1 MPRPPTGRRVVIT
14 GLGCVSPLGATA
26 DETWSSAIA
35 GRSGVGAIQK
45 FDTTDFA
52 VEIAAQAPDEFE
64 FGELA
69 AKEVRR
75 LDRFTL
81 LALAAAHEAMQDAGL
96 DLDDA
101 ESERSGVAIGSG
113 IGGLQTLSNSL
124 EVLKTSG
131 PRRVSPFTI
140 PMSICNMASGYVAI
154 QHGLRGPNLCQAA
167 ACASGGHSIGES
179 ARAIE
184 RGDADVMFAGGSE
197 APITE
202 LAVAAFANM
211 KALSTRNESPAA
223 ASRPFDTDRD
233 GFVIGEG
240 AAVLVL
246 EDLER
251 ARARGANILAHVLGY
266 GMTADAASVAQP
278 TEDGEGAQRCMRD
291 AIADAGL
298 NPSDVDYLNAHATS
312 TPQGDPSEVRAIRA
326 VFGEHTQRLPVSATK
341 SMTGH
346 LLGAAGAVEALLCVR
361 ALQTGILPPTINLD
375 KPDPECELDH
385 VANKARETRIGVA
398 ISNSFGFGGTNA
410 ALVLGR
416 TE

>member
-1 MPRPPTGRRVVIT
+1 
-14 GLGCVSPLGATA
+14 VSPLGATA
-26 DETWSSAIA
+26 GETWSSAIA
-35 GRSGVGAIQK
+35 GNSGVGAIQH
-45 FDTTDFA
+45 FDTTDFP
-52 VEIAAQAPDEFE
+52 VVIAAQAPDEFE

-96 DLDDA
+96 DLDEA
-101 ESERSGVAIGSG
+101 ESDRSGVAIGSG
-113 IGGLQTLSNSL
+113 IGGLQTLSDSL
-124 EVLKTSG
+124 EVLNTSG

-154 QHGLRGPNLCQAA
+154 QHGLRGPNLCQTA
-167 ACASGGHSIGES
+167 ACASGAHSIGES

-184 RGDADVMFAGGSE
+184 RGDADVMLAGGSE
-197 APITE
+197 APITP
-202 LAVAAFANM
+202 LGVAGFANM
-211 KALSTRNESPAA
+211 KALSMRNESPTT

-278 TEDGEGAQRCMRD
+278 TEDGKGAQRCMSD

-298 NPSDVDYLNAHATS
+298 DPSEVDYLNAHATS
-312 TPQGDPSEVRAIRA
+312 TPQGDPSEVRAIRS

-375 KPDPECELDH
+375 DPDPECELDH
-385 VANKARETRIGVA
+385 VANKAREMSIGTA

-410 ALVLGR
+410 TLVLGR
-416 TE
+416 AE